1 MKVHQTR
8 FLIVMLVIAG
18 HAAAEDSQPPKA
30 TVSVPLT
37 VSSGVPLRLYLT
49 QRLRMRMGELVRAKL
64 IKPIYAFDRVVV
76 PDGAEVFGHITEL
89 DPAPKIVRAQAI
101 LGGDFSPLHSARVE
115 FTTIL
120 MPDGHQVPLHTFTST
135 GLDSIFSPPRPSK
148 KPPSNKRSPSK
159 SGTADTVRQQI
170 GTEIHN
176 QINAKTQ
183 GIADLVR
190 GPNKLERLEDFLITK
205 LPYHPQ
211 WYRRGT
217 RFDAVLRDPLDFG
230 EVAFSEDALRMVG
243 LEPAMDQ
250 TAQVRLLSTV
260 TSLDA
265 RVDDKVDGVLSQPLF
280 SPDNKLVLPEGTRL
294 SGRVRQARHARYFHR
309 NGQLRFTF
317 DQVELPNF
325 ATLPARNF
333 QSSEAHLLSAEADAR
348 EGVKVDNEGTAKA
361 TESKKRL
368 LAPAIALL
376 VATKALDN
384 DSGKVHSL
392 SGTGSGNYGGRAAG
406 GFSGF
411 GLLGAAASRGSRT
424 IGSALGFYGLAWS
437 VYSTVIS
444 RGQEVEFPTNT
455 PIEIQFGS
463 RVPAGLPV
471 TGSRIA
477 RVQTP

>member
-1 MKVHQTR
+1 MKVHKAR
-8 FLIVMLVIAG
+8 LLIVILVLACQAAG
-18 HAAAEDSQPPKA
+18 EDPQSPAATIP
-30 TVSVPLT
+30 VPLT

-49 QRLRMRMGELVRAKL
+49 QRLRMRNGEMVRAKL
-64 IKPIYAFDRVVV
+64 IKPTYAFDRVVV
-76 PDGAEVFGHITEL
+76 PDGVEVLGHVTEL

-120 MPDGHQVPLHTFTST
+120 MPDGRQVPIHTITST

-148 KPPSNKRSPSK
+148 KKPSKKQRPSK
-159 SGTADTVRQQI
+159 SGVADTVRQQI
-170 GTEIHN
+170 GTEIHS
-176 QINAKTQ
+176 QINARTR

-217 RFDAVLRDPLDFG
+217 RFDAVLRDPLNFG
-230 EVAFSEDALRMVG
+230 AAAFTEDALRMVG
-243 LEPAMDQ
+243 LEPATDQ
-250 TAQVRLLSTV
+250 TAQMRLLSTV
-260 TSLDA
+260 TSMNA
-265 RVDDKVDGVLSQPLF
+265 RIDDKVEGVLSQPLF

-294 SGRVRQARHARYFHR
+294 EGRVRQARPARYFHR

-317 DQVELPNF
+317 DQVELPNL
-325 ATLPARNF
+325 ATLPARHV
-333 QSSEAHLLSAEADAR
+333 QSPDAHLVSAEADAR
-348 EGVKVDNEGTAKA
+348 EGVKVDEEGTAKA

-368 LAPAIALL
+368 LGPAIALL
-376 VATKALDN
+376 VATKSLDN
-384 DSGKVHSL
+384 DTGKVHPL

-437 VYSTVIS
+437 VYTTIIS

-463 RVPAGLPV
+463 RTPTAPPAKGNHL
-471 TGSRIA
+471 A
-477 RVQTP
+477 RVLIP